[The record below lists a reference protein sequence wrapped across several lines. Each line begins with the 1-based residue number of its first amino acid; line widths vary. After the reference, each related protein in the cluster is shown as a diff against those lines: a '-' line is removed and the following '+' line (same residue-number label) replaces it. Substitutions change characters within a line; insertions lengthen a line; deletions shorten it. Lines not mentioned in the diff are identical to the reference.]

1 MHSDIFI
8 GKFDIFKHTRS
19 QNVLTF
25 DLRLC
30 FYSDLKKLIWQK
42 MELIVNIFVP
52 SFFTTYDVYF
62 HKNVLMNLHFCMAKK
77 YHAMAL

>member
-1 MHSDIFI
+1 
-8 GKFDIFKHTRS
+8 
-19 QNVLTF
+19 
-25 DLRLC
+25 
-30 FYSDLKKLIWQK
+30 

-77 YHAMAL
+77 YHAMALWKTGLINSIVADIRSKTKSVKVLLKRRCAREHWP